1 MTAIRTLFDP
11 SRDINRSIEKVITYQ
26 ASQEER
32 LRAEISEY
40 WVTDRIEEQLEKLL
54 EKMQLAM
61 ESGGV
66 HEIGVWV
73 SGFYGS
79 GKSSFTKYLG
89 LAFDGHHLIDGQP
102 FLKHLQDRVH
112 RATTKALLSAVASR
126 YPAAVVMLD
135 LASEQIA
142 GATLA
147 EVSTVLY
154 YKVLQYAGY
163 SRNLKVA
170 ALERKLKK
178 DGRYSEFEALFQ
190 EEVGVPWKDLQN
202 DELVADGVLPGLA
215 HRMYPTLFRTD
226 HAFTTTA
233 NDVIYL
239 TNERAKE
246 MIDLVRD
253 VSGKDNIIFVIDE
266 VGQYVGSNQ
275 NKILDLDGLA
285 KNLKEIG
292 GGKVWIVGTAQ
303 QTLTEDDPRIAINSP
318 ELFKLKDRFPITVE
332 LESSD
337 IREICYRRLL
347 GKSPDG
353 ERLLSEFFD
362 RNGAQLRHNTR
373 LVDAKSYSA
382 ALDRDAFVNLYPF
395 LPAHFDILLHLL
407 GALAKST
414 GGIGLRSAIK
424 VVQDILVEGAGS
436 NKPVVDQTVGWLA
449 TTVTLFDSLDRD
461 ILRAYPQIHQAVK
474 KTLGRVGD
482 DALKQNVAKTVAIL
496 QILNNLPANA
506 QNVASLMHPSV
517 EADAMTDRVKAS
529 IDELLKDQ
537 FVPLMEKD
545 GNLRFFSE
553 KLNDI
558 EQERGTIN
566 VRTPDFRRIFN
577 SALREVFDPLPT
589 VKVHESL
596 SVTSGIR
603 HLIGGQ
609 SVALAGEREAI
620 QTVVAFADAADYEAQ
635 RTRLLDDSR
644 ERANETAIY
653 LLGRSAPGASELVTD
668 IYRCERIAELHRN
681 DPDQEVREYC
691 VSQIERAGKL
701 MGELRAALARSL
713 SQGSFLFRGR
723 ATAVDSLDQDL
734 GKAARTHLAEAAA
747 QVFDRYP
754 EAPVRVDT
762 VLAEKFLRQPNLRSI
777 TSQLDPLGLVELGNT
792 PKVKTAY
799 KGLVSIRDFIERTGT
814 VEGKSLLEAFSDHPF
829 GWSPDTLRYMVAALL
844 LAAEIKLKVGG
855 REVTVNGQQA
865 VDALKTNTSFRSVGV
880 SLRHDRPSMEVLAKA
895 AERLTGL
902 CGEQVLPLEDE
913 ISKAA
918 RRSLPEV
925 QNRLFPLLE
934 RLGTLGLPGVDTIET
949 IRQQI
954 TSMLQTD
961 ASDAP
966 LRFGATESPL
976 FDGLTWAIAVRTAFD
991 QGLSDTIRSLREI
1004 AGAVADLPGTGVP
1017 GDLRDDVGEDL
1028 DLIGQRLAQKDF
1040 HKHKADLQT
1049 KLTSLESRIAA
1060 AVRAMVAAQKDRLLD
1075 AERDLGLLPEW
1086 GEFTQDEQAGML
1098 NRLQAMAIAVPDDL
1112 AGLKRLLSRQFDI
1125 ESTIT
1130 QLKDTIVRD
1139 GRERRRERERPP
1151 APTLPPP
1158 AGGGLEE
1165 VPVKRTKVLALP
1177 RRIVTTA
1184 QLDELIYR
1192 LQELRAEIGSAEFDV
1207 TLTD

>member
-1 MTAIRTLFDP
+1 MTVIRSLFDP
-11 SRDINRSIEKVITYQ
+11 NRDISRSIEKVITYQ

-54 EKMQLAM
+54 DRMQLAM
-61 ESGGV
+61 DSGGA

-89 LAFDGHHLIDGQP
+89 LAFDGHHVIDGQP
-102 FLKHLQDRVH
+102 FLKHLQNRVH
-112 RATTKALLSAVASR
+112 RSTTKALLNTVASR

-178 DGRYSEFEALFQ
+178 DGRYAEFEALFQ
-190 EEVGVPWKDLQN
+190 DEVGVPWKDLQN
-202 DELVADGVLPGLA
+202 DELVADAVLPRLA
-215 HRMYPTLFRTD
+215 HQMYPAFFHND
-226 HAFTTTA
+226 HVFSTA
-233 NDVIYL
+233 SSDVIYL
-239 TNERAKE
+239 ANDRVRE
-246 MIDLVRD
+246 MIDLIRE
-253 VSGKDNIIFVIDE
+253 VSGKENIIFIIDE
-266 VGQYVGSNQ
+266 VGQYTGSNQ

-347 GKSPDG
+347 GKSPAG
-353 ERLLSEFFD
+353 ERQLAEMFD
-362 RNGAQLRHNTR
+362 RHGAQLRHNTR
-373 LVDAKSYSA
+373 LVDAKSYGA

-424 VVQDILVEGAGS
+424 VVQDILVEGGGHD
-436 NKPVVDQTVGWLA
+436 KPVADQPVGWLA

-474 KTLGRVGD
+474 KTVGRVGD
-482 DALKQNVAKTVAIL
+482 DILKQNVAKTVAIL
-496 QILNNLPANA
+496 QILNNLPANV

-517 EADAMTDRVKAS
+517 DADALTDKVKDAV
-529 IDELLKDQ
+529 EGMLKDQ

-545 GNLRFFSE
+545 GSLRFFSE

-558 EQERGTIN
+558 EQERGQIN
-566 VRTPDFRRIFN
+566 VRTQDFRRLFN
-577 SALREVFDPLPT
+577 TALREVFDPLPT

-603 HLIGGQ
+603 HFTGGQ
-609 SVALAGEREAI
+609 IMGLAGEREAV
-620 QTVVAFADAADYEAQ
+620 QTVIVFADAVDYEAQ
-635 RTRLLDDSR
+635 RTRLKDESC
-644 ERANETAIY
+644 ERANEAVIY
-653 LLGRSAPGASELVTD
+653 LLGRTTPNAADLVTD
-668 IYRCERIAELHRN
+668 IYRCERIAELHRH

-691 VSQIERAGKL
+691 ASQAERAAKL
-701 MGELRAALARSL
+701 MGDLRSALTRSL
-713 SQGSFLFRGR
+713 AQGSFLFRGR
-723 ATAVDSLDQDL
+723 ATAVDSLDQEI
-734 GKAARTHLAEAAA
+734 GKAARLHLADAAA
-747 QVFDRYP
+747 QIFDRYP
-754 EAPVRVDT
+754 EAPVRVET
-762 VLAEKFLRQPNLRSI
+762 ALAEKFLRQPNLRSI
-777 TSQLDPLGLVELGNT
+777 TSHLDPLGLVELGST
-792 PKVKTAY
+792 PKIRTTH
-799 KGLVSIRDFIERTGT
+799 KGLVSIRDYIERTGAA
-814 VEGKSLLEAFSDHPF
+814 EGKSLLDIFSSHPF
-829 GWSPDTLRYMVAALL
+829 GWSPDTLRYMIAALL
-844 LAAEIKLKVGG
+844 RAAEIKLKVNG
-855 REVTVNGQQA
+855 REVAVNGQQA
-865 VDALKTNTSFRSVGV
+865 VDALKNNSVFRSVGI
-880 SLRHDRPSMEVLAKA
+880 SLRNDRPSNDVLAKA
-895 AERLTGL
+895 ADRLTSL
-902 CGEQVLPLEDE
+902 FGEQVLPLEDE
-913 ISKAA
+913 ISKMA
-918 RRSLPEV
+918 RQRLPDL
-925 QNRLFPLLE
+925 QNRLLSLAE
-934 RLGTLGLPGVDTIET
+934 QLRGLGLPGVDTMET
-949 IRQQI
+949 IYQQI
-954 TSMLQTD
+954 AALLQTD

-966 LRFGATESPL
+966 LRFGSAESPL
-976 FDGLTWAIAVRTAFD
+976 FDGLTWAIAVKIAFD
-991 QGLSDTIRSLREI
+991 QGLSETIRTLREI
-1004 AGAVADLPGTGVP
+1004 ARAIAELPSTGVP
-1017 GDLRDDVGEDL
+1017 GALREELREDL
-1028 DLIGQRLAQKDF
+1028 DLIDQRLAQRDF
-1040 HKHKADLQT
+1040 HKHKIDLAT
-1049 KLTSLESRIAA
+1049 ALTALEARVAT
-1060 AVRAMVAAQKDRLLD
+1060 AVKDMMAAQKDRLRD
-1075 AERDLGLLPEW
+1075 AERDLRLLPEW
-1086 GEFTQDEQAGML
+1086 VEFTQDEQAGML
-1098 NRLQAMAIAVPDDL
+1098 NRLQAMAMSVEADVT
-1112 AGLKRLLSRQFDI
+1112 GLKRLLSRQFDI
-1125 ESTIT
+1125 EGTIT
-1130 QLKDTIVRD
+1130 QIKDTIVRD

-1151 APTLPPP
+1151 VPPP
-1158 AGGGLEE
+1158 GDDDRPRE
-1165 VPVKRTKVLALP
+1165 VVAKPTKALALP

-1184 QLDELIYR
+1184 QLNALIEQ
-1192 LQELRAEIGSAEFDV
+1192 LQALRSEIGYAEFDV

>member
-26 ASQEER
+26 ASQQER

-40 WVTDRIEEQLEKLL
+40 VVTDRIEEQLEKLL
-54 EKMQLAM
+54 EKMQAAM
-61 ESGGV
+61 DSGGG

-89 LAFDGHHLIDGQP
+89 LAFDGHYVIDGQP
-102 FLKHLQDRVH
+102 FLKHLQNRVQ
-112 RATTKALLSAVASR
+112 RATTRALLNTVASR
-126 YPAAVVMLD
+126 FPAAVVMLD

-170 ALERKLKK
+170 AFERKLKK
-178 DGRYSEFEALFQ
+178 DGRYAEFEALVQ
-190 EEVGVPWKDLQN
+190 AEVGASWKDCQN
-202 DELVADGVLPGLA
+202 DELVADGMLPGLA
-215 HRMYPTLFRTD
+215 HRMYPMLFRTE
-226 HAFTTTA
+226 HAFTITA
-233 NDVIYL
+233 GDVIYL
-239 TNERAKE
+239 MDDRVKE

-253 VSGKDNIIFVIDE
+253 VSGKENIIFVIDE
-266 VGQYVGSNQ
+266 IGQYVGSNQ
-275 NKILDLDGLA
+275 NKILDLQGLA
-285 KNLKEIG
+285 QNLKDIG

-303 QTLTEDDPRIAINSP
+303 QTLTEDDPKIAINSP

-347 GKSPDG
+347 GKSPEG
-353 ERLLSEFFD
+353 ERLLSELFN
-362 RNGAQLRHNTR
+362 RHGAQFRHNTR

-382 ALDRDAFVNLYPF
+382 ALDREAFVNLYPF

-424 VVQDILVEGAGS
+424 VVQDILVEGAGL
-436 NKPVVDQTVGWLA
+436 NKPVADQPVGWLA

-461 ILRAYPQIHQAVK
+461 ILRAYPQIHRAVK
-474 KTLGRVGD
+474 KTVGRVGD
-482 DALKQNVAKTVAIL
+482 DALMQGVAKTVAIF

-517 EADAMTDRVKAS
+517 EADAMTDRVKAA
-529 IDELLKDQ
+529 IDEMLKDQ

-577 SALREVFDPLPT
+577 TALREAFDPLPT

-596 SVTSGIR
+596 AVTSGIR

-609 SVALAGEREAI
+609 SVTLAGERETI
-620 QTVVAFADAADYEAQ
+620 QTQVAFADAEDYDAQ
-635 RTRLLDDSR
+635 RTRLLDTSR
-644 ERANETAIY
+644 ERANDTVIY
-653 LLGRSAPGASELVTD
+653 LLGRTAPGASDLVTD
-668 IYRCERIAELHRN
+668 IYRCERIDELHRN

-691 VSQIERAGKL
+691 ASQSERAGKL
-701 MGELRAALARSL
+701 MGDLRAALARSL

-734 GKAARTHLAEAAA
+734 GKAARLHLADAAA

-762 VLAEKFLRQPNLRSI
+762 ALAEKFLRQPNLRSI

-792 PKVKTAY
+792 PKVKTSH

-814 VEGKSLLEAFSDHPF
+814 AEGKSLLEAFSDHPF

-844 LAAEIKLKVGG
+844 LSAEIKLKVGG

-865 VDALKTNTSFRSVGV
+865 VDALKTNASFRSVGV

-895 AERLTGL
+895 AERLTTL

-918 RRSLPEV
+918 RQKLPDI
-925 QNRLFPLLE
+925 QNRLSPLSE
-934 RLGTLGLPGVDTIET
+934 RLTTLGLPGADTMDTIN
-949 IRQQI
+949 QQI
-954 TSMLQTD
+954 ASMLQTD

-966 LRFGATESPL
+966 LRFGAAESPL
-976 FDGLTWAIAVRTAFD
+976 LDGLKWAIAVKNAFD
-991 QGLSDTIRSLREI
+991 QGLFDTVRELCAI
-1004 AGAVADLPGTGVP
+1004 DKAVTDLPNTGAP
-1017 GDLRDDVGEDL
+1017 GELRKAVQDDL
-1028 DLIGQRLAQKDF
+1028 DAIRQKLGQKDF
-1040 HKHKADLQT
+1040 HKHKADLAT
-1049 KLTSLESRIAA
+1049 KLTALEARIAE
-1060 AVRAMVAAQKDRLLD
+1060 AVRAMRTAQKERLRD
-1075 AERDLGLLPEW
+1075 AEQDLRLLPEW
-1086 GEFTQDEQAGML
+1086 MEFTQDEQTRML
-1098 NRLQAMAIAVPDDL
+1098 NRLQSMEITADEDF
-1112 AGLKRLLSRQFDI
+1112 AGLKRLIAQQFDI
-1125 ESTIT
+1125 EATIG
-1130 QLKDTIVRD
+1130 QVKETIVRD
-1139 GRERRRERERPP
+1139 ARERQREREKPP
-1151 APTLPPP
+1151 APAPGP
-1158 AGGGLEE
+1158 GGGG
-1165 VPVKRTKVLALP
+1165 VPPEIVVRPTRMLTLP
-1177 RRIVTTA
+1177 RRIATTA
-1184 QLDELIYR
+1184 QLNALIEQ
-1192 LQELRAEIGSAEFDV
+1192 LQRLRAEIGFTEFDV

>member
-40 WVTDRIEEQLEKLL
+40 VVTDRIEEQLEKLL
-54 EKMQLAM
+54 EKMQAAM
-61 ESGGV
+61 DSGGG

-89 LAFDGHHLIDGQP
+89 LAFDGHYVIDGQP
-102 FLKHLQDRVH
+102 FLKHLQNRVQ
-112 RATTKALLSAVASR
+112 RATTKALLNTVASR
-126 YPAAVVMLD
+126 FPAAIVMLD

-170 ALERKLKK
+170 AFERKLKK
-178 DGRYSEFEALFQ
+178 DGRYAEFEDLFQ
-190 EEVGVPWKDLQN
+190 AEAGAPWKDYQN
-202 DELVADGVLPGLA
+202 DELVADGMLPGLA

-239 TNERAKE
+239 MDDRVKE

-253 VSGKDNIIFVIDE
+253 VSGKENIIFVIDE
-266 VGQYVGSNQ
+266 IGQYVGSNQ
-275 NKILDLDGLA
+275 NKILDLQGLA
-285 KNLKEIG
+285 QNLKDIG

-353 ERLLSEFFD
+353 ERLLSELFKGH
-362 RNGAQLRHNTR
+362 GAQLRHNTR

-424 VVQDILVEGAGS
+424 VVQDILVEGAGPH
-436 NKPVVDQTVGWLA
+436 KPVADQTIGWLV

-461 ILRAYPQIHQAVK
+461 ILRAYPQVHQAVK

-482 DALKQNVAKTVAIL
+482 DALKQNVAKTIVIL

-506 QNVASLMHPSV
+506 QNVASLMHPAV
-517 EADAMTDRVKAS
+517 DADAMTDRVKAV
-529 IDELLKDQ
+529 IDEMLKDQ

-558 EQERGTIN
+558 EQERGTIS
-566 VRTPDFRRIFN
+566 VRTQEFRRIFN
-577 SALREVFDPLPT
+577 TALREVFDPLPT

-603 HLIGGQ
+603 HLISGQ
-609 SVALAGEREAI
+609 SMALAGERETI
-620 QTVVAFADAADYEAQ
+620 QTVVVFAEAVDYDAQ
-635 RTRLLDDSR
+635 RSRLKDASC
-644 ERANETAIY
+644 EKANDTTIY
-653 LLGRSAPGASELVTD
+653 LLGRTWPGASDLVTD

-691 VSQIERAGKL
+691 GSQSERAGKL
-701 MGELRAALARSL
+701 MDDLRTVLSRSL
-713 SQGSFLFRGR
+713 LQGSFLFRGG

-734 GKAARTHLAEAAA
+734 GKAARAHLADAAA
-747 QVFDRYP
+747 RVFDRYP
-754 EAPVRVDT
+754 EAPVRAET

-777 TSQLDPLGLVELGNT
+777 TSQLDPLGLVELGST
-792 PKVKTAY
+792 PKIRTSH
-799 KGLVSIRDFIERTGT
+799 KGLVSIRDFIERTGS
-814 VEGKSLLEAFSDHPF
+814 VEGKGLLEAFSDYPF
-829 GWSPDTLRYMVAALL
+829 GWSQDTLRYMVAALL

-895 AERLTGL
+895 AERLTTL

-918 RRSLPEV
+918 RRNLPEV

-934 RLGTLGLPGVDTIET
+934 RLGTLDLPGVDTIET

-976 FDGLTWAIAVRTAFD
+976 FDGVTWAIAVRTAFD

-1049 KLTSLESRIAA
+1049 KLTALESRIAA

-1098 NRLQAMAIAVPDDL
+1098 NRLQAMAIAVPEDL

-1151 APTLPPP
+1151 VPPP
-1158 AGGGLEE
+1158 AGSGLEE

-1184 QLDELIYR
+1184 QLDDVIDR
-1192 LQELRAEIGSAEFDV
+1192 LHELRAEIGFAEFDV

>member
-1 MTAIRTLFDP
+1 MTVIRSLFDP

-40 WVTDRIEEQLEKLL
+40 WVTNRIEEQLEKLL
-54 EKMQLAM
+54 EKMQVAM
-61 ESGGV
+61 DSGGV

-89 LAFDGHHLIDGQP
+89 LSFDGHHEIDGLP
-102 FLKHLQDRVH
+102 FLKHLQNRVH
-112 RATTKALLSAVASR
+112 RATTKALLSTVASR

-178 DGRYSEFEALFQ
+178 DSRYAEFEALFQ
-190 EEVGVPWKDLQN
+190 DEVGVPWKSLQN

-239 TNERAKE
+239 MDDRVKE

-253 VSGKDNIIFVIDE
+253 VSGKENIIFVIDE

-303 QTLTEDDPRIAINSP
+303 QTLTEDDPKIAINSP

-353 ERLLSEFFD
+353 ERLLSGLFD
-362 RNGAQLRHNTR
+362 RHGAQLRHNTK
-373 LVDAKSYSA
+373 LADAKSYSA

-414 GGIGLRSAIK
+414 GGVGLRSAIK
-424 VVQDILVEGAGS
+424 VVQDILVETTGQ
-436 NKPVVDQTVGWLA
+436 NKPVADQSIGWLA

-461 ILRAYPQIHQAVK
+461 IQRAYPQVHQAVR

-482 DALKQNVAKTVAIL
+482 DVLKQDIAKTIAIL

-506 QNVASLMHPSV
+506 QNIASLMHPAV
-517 EADAMTDRVKAS
+517 NADALTDPVKAAL
-529 IDELLKDQ
+529 DEMLKDQ

-545 GNLRFFSE
+545 GNVRFFSE
-553 KLNDI
+553 KLSDI
-558 EQERGTIN
+558 EQERGQIV
-566 VRTPDFRRIFN
+566 VRTADFRRIFN
-577 SALREVFDPLPT
+577 TALREVFNPLPMA
-589 VKVHESL
+589 KVHDSL
-596 SVTSGIR
+596 SVTSGVR
-603 HLIGGQ
+603 HLIGGN
-609 SVALAGEREAI
+609 SMALGGERETV
-620 QTVVAFADAADYEAQ
+620 QTLVAFAEAQDYEAL
-635 RTRLLDDSR
+635 RARLLDDSR
-644 ERANETAIY
+644 EKANETFIY
-653 LLGRSAPGASELVTD
+653 LLGRSAPNAHDLVTE
-668 IYRCERIAELHRN
+668 IGRCELIDAKYHH

-691 VSQIERAGKL
+691 ISQLERAGKL
-701 MGELRAALARSL
+701 MADLRAIFVRSL

-734 GKAARTHLAEAAA
+734 GKAARIHLAAAAA
-747 QVFDRYP
+747 QVFDRFP

-762 VLAEKFLRQPNLRSI
+762 ALAENFLRQPSLRSI
-777 TSQLDPLGLVELGNT
+777 TSQLDPLGLVELASA
-792 PKVKTAY
+792 PKIRTSH

-814 VEGKSLLEAFSDHPF
+814 VEGKSLLETFSNHPF
-829 GWSPDTLRYMVAALL
+829 GWSQDTLRYMVAALL
-844 LAAEIKLKVGG
+844 LAAEIKLKVAG
-855 REVTVNGQQA
+855 REVSVKGQQA
-865 VDALKTNTSFRSVGV
+865 IDALKTNSTFKSVGV
-880 SLRHDRPSMEVLAKA
+880 SLRHDRPSNEVLAKA
-895 AERLTGL
+895 AERLTEL
-902 CGEQVLPLEDE
+902 CGEQVLSLEDE

-918 RRSLPEV
+918 RQRLPEL
-925 QNRLFPLLE
+925 QNRLSPLSE
-934 RLGTLGLPGVDTIET
+934 RLSTLGLPGADTMDTIN
-949 IRQQI
+949 QQVA
-954 TSMLQTD
+954 SMLQTD

-966 LRFGATESPL
+966 LRFGAAESPL
-976 FDGLTWAIAVRTAFD
+976 YDGLTWAIAVKNAFD

-1004 AGAVADLPGTGVP
+1004 ARAAAADLPDTGVP
-1017 GDLRDDVGEDL
+1017 GELKKDIREDL
-1028 DLIGQRLAQKDF
+1028 ALIGQRLAQKDF
-1040 HKHKADLQT
+1040 HKHKADLAT
-1049 KLTSLESRIAA
+1049 KLTALEARIAE
-1060 AVRAMVAAQKDRLLD
+1060 AVRALATTQRERLRD
-1075 AERDLGLLPEW
+1075 AERDLRLVPEW
-1086 GEFTQDEQAGML
+1086 TEFTQDEQAGML
-1098 NRLQAMAIAVPDDL
+1098 NRLQAMAITVEETL
-1112 AGLKRLLSRQFDI
+1112 AGLMRLLSRQFDI
-1125 ESTIT
+1125 EVTIG
-1130 QLKDTIVRD
+1130 QLKETIVQD
-1139 GRERRRERERPP
+1139 GSDRRRKRERPP
-1151 APTLPPP
+1151 APPP
-1158 AGGGLEE
+1158 GGDRIEDA
-1165 VPVKRTKVLALP
+1165 PVKRTRVLALP
-1177 RRIVTTA
+1177 RRIANAA
-1184 QLDELIYR
+1184 QLDALIHQ
-1192 LQELRAEIGSAEFDV
+1192 LQELRADIGSAEFDV